1 MYSKKE
7 KVIIWLSTF
16 KFVTYKKCKTVVDN
30 IDDIENLIDNID
42 AYKPILSQVFKPEE
56 ITELKDKSDLKLTD
70 SIINNYDKLNV
81 YILTYFSPDYP
92 ELLKE
97 IDSPPIILY
106 CKGNVKLLSSPCVG
120 VVGTRRATKYGK
132 EVTYDIVKDIAAS
145 GITVV
150 SGLADGIDA
159 VAHTATLDAK
169 GKTIAVIAS
178 GFNYIYPSAN
188 QPLYDKILSNGGL
201 VVTEYKMNEKPQS
214 YNFPVRNR
222 IIAGLSKA
230 IIVAEATEKSGSMHT
245 KNYALDY
252 GREVFAIPGRVSDI
266 YSNGCNKLIKNG
278 QATMLLSSKDVVDFY
293 GTELKIN
300 KENKVLQLSLE
311 ESCVYELLK
320 MGEMHYNELLTASG
334 LEPRKLNTLLMR
346 LEING
351 VIKKL
356 AGNVYSIF

>member
-7 KVIIWLSTF
+7 KVVIWLSTF
-16 KFVTYKKCKTVVDN
+16 NFITYKKCKSIVDN
-30 IDDIENLIDNID
+30 IDDIENLIDD
-42 AYKPILSQVFKPEE
+42 VDKYKSQLSQILKPDE
-56 ITELKDKSDLKLTD
+56 IAELKERSDFKLTE

-81 YILTYFSPDYP
+81 YIMTYFSVDYP
-92 ELLKE
+92 DLLKE
-97 IDSPPIILY
+97 IDTPPIILY
-106 CKGNVKLLSSPCVG
+106 CKGNVKLLNSPCVG

-132 EVTYDIVKDIAAS
+132 EVTYDMVKDIASS

-159 VAHTATLDAK
+159 VAHNATLDAK

-230 IIVAEATEKSGSMHT
+230 VIVAEATEKSGSMHT

-252 GREVFAIPGRVSDI
+252 ARLLNSR
-266 YSNGCNKLIKNG
+266 GCGSLLIR
-278 QATMLLSSKDVVDFY
+278 
-293 GTELKIN
+293 
-300 KENKVLQLSLE
+300 
-311 ESCVYELLK
+311 
-320 MGEMHYNELLTASG
+320 
-334 LEPRKLNTLLMR
+334 RKLSMLRIADEFIDKQNDIMR
-346 LEING
+346 ERLRGIRVIRAFDKEDHEHERIADATWNRINAKNP
-351 VIKKL
+351 IPTDT
-356 AGNVYSIF
+356 A

>member
-16 KFVTYKKCKTVVDN
+16 KFLTYKKCKTILDN
-30 IDDIENLIDNID
+30 IDDLENLIDD
-42 AYKPILSQVFKPEE
+42 VDRYRSVLSQVLKPDE
-56 ITELKDKSDLKLTD
+56 INELKAKSDLKLTE
-70 SIINNYDKLNV
+70 SIIANYDKLNV
-81 YILTYFSPDYP
+81 YMLTYLSHDYP

-97 IDSPPIILY
+97 IDTPPIILY
-106 CKGNVKLLSSPCVG
+106 CKGNIKLLSSPCVG

-132 EVTYDIVKDIAAS
+132 DITYDLVKDIAS
-145 GITVV
+145 SNITVV

-159 VAHTATLDAK
+159 VAHTATLDVK

-178 GFNYIYPSAN
+178 DFNYIYPSAN
-188 QPLYDKILSNGGL
+188 VPLYNRILSNGGL
-201 VVTEYKMNEKPQS
+201 VVSEYRVNEKPQS

-230 IIVAEATEKSGSMHT
+230 VIIAEATEKSGSMHT

-252 GREVFAIPGRVSDI
+252 GREVFAVPGRLSDI
-266 YSNGCNKLIKNG
+266 YSNGCNKLIKSG

-293 GTELKIN
+293 GTELKCH

-320 MGEMHYNELLTASG
+320 VGEMHYNELLTASG

-346 LEING
+346 LEINS

-356 AGNVYSIF
+356 PGNVYSIY